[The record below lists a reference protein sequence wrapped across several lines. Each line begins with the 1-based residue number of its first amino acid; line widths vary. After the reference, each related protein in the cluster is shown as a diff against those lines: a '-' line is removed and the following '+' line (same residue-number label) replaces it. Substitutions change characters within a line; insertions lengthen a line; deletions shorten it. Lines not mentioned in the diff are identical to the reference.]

1 MPHADAAI
9 DQRSQHMK
17 R

>member
-17 R
+17 T